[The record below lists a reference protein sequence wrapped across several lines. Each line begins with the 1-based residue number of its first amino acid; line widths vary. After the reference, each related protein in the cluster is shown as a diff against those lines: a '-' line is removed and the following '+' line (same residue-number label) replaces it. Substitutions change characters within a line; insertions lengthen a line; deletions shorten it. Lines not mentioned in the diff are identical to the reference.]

1 MRPSRQA
8 PGEQDLSSEG
18 PRAGQA
24 TPGDRSK
31 ELGAR
36 VARVSTARSS
46 WRTET
51 NLHLGRPSPETILS
65 LRGGGPRGK
74 EGEAGRGRGGGRQA
88 DRHGRKERAVSRKH
102 RESCRAGPRS
112 QLAGFASQ
120 LSRDPRTWKQR
131 EGGGA
136 RRKASLC
143 AVASVRA
150 IWGKRL
156 ERRWRR
162 RHWLCRLKDLLY
174 SCSLKCPVEVVRSS
188 GVWAPTGYPVGC
200 MCGGGG
206 RSELGLLRKTTGR
219 TAFS

>member
-8 PGEQDLSSEG
+8 PGEQDLSPEG

-74 EGEAGRGRGGGRQA
+74 EGEAGRGRGGWKASGPAREE
-88 DRHGRKERAVSRKH
+88 GKEQSRANTA
-102 RESCRAGPRS
+102 RAAEPAPGLS
-112 QLAGFASQ
+112 
-120 LSRDPRTWKQR
+120 SRDLPPNSR
-131 EGGGA
+131 EILGRGNKEKGAERGG
-136 RRKASLC
+136 RLVC

-150 IWGKRL
+150 IWGERL

-162 RHWLCRLKDLLY
+162 RHWLCSLKDLLH
-174 SCSLKCPVEVVRSS
+174 SCSLKCPVKVVRSS

-206 RSELGLLRKTTGR
+206 RSELGLLRKTTRR